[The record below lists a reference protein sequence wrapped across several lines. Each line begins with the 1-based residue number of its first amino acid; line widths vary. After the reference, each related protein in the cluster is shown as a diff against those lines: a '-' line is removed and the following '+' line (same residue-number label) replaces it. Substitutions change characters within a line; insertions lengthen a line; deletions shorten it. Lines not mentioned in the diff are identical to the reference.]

1 MLDLLHQ
8 LIVAVA
14 ASLSVETYDVY
25 AVTAIGL
32 VSLACGLVGPFIVG
46 NRMAFFSDA
55 MAHTAFA
62 GAALGVLVLLLA
74 VNPASTQNAGA
85 SSWIIPLVMVAFGI
99 VVGVGIAFVRER
111 TGLSA

>member
-1 MLDLLHQ
+1 MLDAIQ
-8 LIVAVA
+8 DLIGTTARH
-14 ASLSVETYDVY
+14 LNVETYDVT
-25 AVTAIGL
+25 ALLAIGL

-85 SSWIIPLVMVAFGI
+85 STWIIPLVMVAFGI

-111 TGLSA
+111 TGLS